1 MSTKKNS
8 TTRRASAK
16 DKTLRQRAQAIIADI
31 KGYETDTRA
40 SIAGALESNDP
51 DLASLVAHAEAGDTV
66 WDLTN
71 MARGYE
77 KIARYV
83 IQFINSSAPDFITDA
98 VMDAILS
105 AGEQFEF
112 ETPFQHEDETE
123 GESAKILSEM
133 FAGLHPTYSQR
144 GKQPDPNSREV
155 LAQHIAGVM
164 AHPLTPFRLYHDIGD
179 YISDEGSEL
188 WNELECDPEFIKRIL
203 DKKTCGYILC
213 PGKGCK
219 GQCTRRTGGAK

>member
-1 MSTKKNS
+1 MTKKQTKQGTSVKN
-8 TTRRASAK
+8 RA
-16 DKTLRQRAQAIIADI
+16 RAIITDT
-31 KGYETDTRA
+31 KGYETETRA

-51 DLASLVAHAEAGDTV
+51 DLAELVTHAEAGDTV

-77 KIARYV
+77 KIALFV

-112 ETPFQHEDETE
+112 KTPFQHEHETE

-133 FAGLHPTYSQR
+133 FAALHPTYSQR
-144 GKQPDPNSREV
+144 GNSP
-155 LAQHIAGVM
+155 I
-164 AHPLTPFRLYHDIGD
+164 P
-179 YISDEGSEL
+179 
-188 WNELECDPEFIKRIL
+188 
-203 DKKTCGYILC
+203 
-213 PGKGCK
+213 
-219 GQCTRRTGGAK
+219 TRAKS